1 MAPEHKA
8 YPASDYKK
16 PYEHVSELVCFKN
29 QQQWPVRKSRFQNIR
44 KIQKKSKIFFEDLKS
59 GSEQPLG
66 KN

>member
-29 QQQWPVRKSRFQNIR
+29 QQQWPVRKSRFRKIR
-44 KIQKKSKIFFEDLKS
+44 KIQKIQKNIKKIRKKK
-59 GSEQPLG
+59 Q
-66 KN
+66 KKI